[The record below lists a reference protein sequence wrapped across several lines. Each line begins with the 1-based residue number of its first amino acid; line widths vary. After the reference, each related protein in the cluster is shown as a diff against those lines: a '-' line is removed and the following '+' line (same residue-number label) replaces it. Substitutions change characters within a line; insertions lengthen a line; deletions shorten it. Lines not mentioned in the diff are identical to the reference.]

1 MNRFLRPY
9 LTQKVRAFSLIEI
22 GMALLIIGVLVGA
35 VLKGKDILDAAKLF
49 SITKDFQNI
58 QHAVASYQETYH
70 YLPGD
75 DPEANRFGTT
85 ITPGNGDQKI
95 SAEESNNVWI
105 HLKAAGL
112 WKNQDAP
119 TSKLGGI
126 YSLSTN
132 ADGDNWISL
141 ALNTN
146 GDALLTPKQAIE
158 LKSKLQSMDSDLLDE
173 DVVIDNGQGALNQ
186 CIANGRIN
194 HNIKQKVCIIRC
206 KLN

>member
-9 LTQKVRAFSLIEI
+9 LTQKVRAFSLIEV
-22 GMALLIIGVLVGA
+22 GMALLIIGVLIGA
-35 VLKGKDILDAAKLF
+35 VLKGKDILDSAKLF

-58 QHAVASYQETYH
+58 KHAVESYQETYH

-75 DPEANRFGTT
+75 DPEASRFSTT
-85 ITPGNGDQKI
+85 IISGNGDQKI
-95 SAEESNNVWI
+95 SIEESKHVWS

-132 ADGDNWISL
+132 TEGENWISL
-141 ALNTN
+141 AANIN
-146 GDALLTPKQAIE
+146 GDALLTPKQAVE
-158 LKSKLQSMDSDLLDE
+158 LKSKLQSMDNDLSDD
-173 DVVIDNGQGALNQ
+173 DVIIDNGQGALSN
-186 CIANGRIN
+186 CMTNGRIN
-194 HNIKQKVCIIRC
+194 HQIKQKVCIIRC

>member
-1 MNRFLRPY
+1 MNRLLRPY
-9 LTQKVRAFSLIEI
+9 LTQKVRAFSLIEV
-22 GMALLIIGVLVGA
+22 GMALLIIGVLIGA
-35 VLKGKDILDAAKLF
+35 VLKGKDILDSAKLF

-58 QHAVASYQETYH
+58 KHSVASYQDTYH

-95 SAEESNNVWI
+95 SAEESGQVWI

-112 WKNQDAP
+112 WKNQEAP

-132 ADGDNWISL
+132 IEGESWISL
-141 ALNTN
+141 ALNAN
-146 GDALLTPKQAIE
+146 GDALLTPKQAVE
-158 LKSKLQSMDSDLLDE
+158 LKAKLQSMDSDLSDE
-173 DVVIDNGQGALNQ
+173 DIIIDNGQGALNN
-186 CIANGRIN
+186 CVANGRIN
-194 HNIKQKVCIIRC
+194 HDIKQKVCIIRC
-206 KLN
+206 KLS

>member
-1 MNRFLRPY
+1 
-9 LTQKVRAFSLIEI
+9 
-22 GMALLIIGVLVGA
+22 MALLIIGVLVGA
-35 VLKGKDILDAAKLF
+35 VLKGKDILDSAKLF

-58 QHAVASYQETYH
+58 QNAVSSYQETYH

-75 DPEANRFGTT
+75 DPEANRFDTT
-85 ITPGNGDQKI
+85 ITPGNGDHKI
-95 SAEESNNVWI
+95 SREESNQVWI

-112 WKNQDAP
+112 WKNKEAP

-132 ADGDNWISL
+132 TDGENWISL
-141 ALNTN
+141 TLNPN
-146 GDALLTPKQAIE
+146 EDALLTPKQAVE
-158 LKSKLQSMDSDLLDE
+158 LKSKLQSMDNDLSDD
-173 DVVIDNGQGALNQ
+173 DVIIDNGQGALNQ